1 MHVPERQA
9 VGTSTIAIIVVVV
22 IIVAGVGIYFA
33 TTGSGTSTTSTTTT
47 TSTAP
52 ATTTTTTGPPAPRQ
66 FKVALVGA
74 SVSSNYFA
82 EFFQQSAHTAAQAL
96 SNSNVQVTVSQ
107 AYSVSASQVV
117 SVCQTYASEGYNLIE
132 LYVDYAGSYTQ
143 IAKQVPGVEFI
154 DEFNTP
160 NGYNATSY
168 NYANP
173 DANMYTYNATN
184 MVGWDTNIYGAY
196 YVAGV
201 ASALATKT
209 SAVGFEGA
217 FNIGAIAAWYNDFA
231 MGVHSV
237 NPNMKVYYTFT
248 NDWTDTTKG
257 AAAADSLISE
267 GAGVVATAGD
277 TQSIGAAKEAV
288 AKGTYG
294 IGYPANLNNL
304 SASYMLGS
312 TYFNAT
318 RLWMDILTDAL
329 SNNLAGHY
337 YSVDFSHGGNQF
349 VVNPALVT
357 SGVIT
362 SSMTTKIN
370 QAEQALNSYTVVLPI
385 NPTFPP
391 EPS

>member
-1 MHVPERQA
+1 MHVPDRKA
-9 VGTSTIAIIVVVV
+9 VGRSTIAGIVIVLII
-22 IIVAGVGIYFA
+22 IAGVGVYYAA
-33 TTGSGTSTTSTTTT
+33 TSSSGGTTTTTTTTTAPPASTTTT
-47 TSTAP
+47 TSSA
-52 ATTTTTTGPPAPRQ
+52 APRQ

-82 EFFQQSAHTAAQAL
+82 EFFQNSAHSAAVAL
-96 SNSNVQVTVSQ
+96 SNSSLQIVVSQ

-117 SVCQTYASEGYNLIE
+117 SVCKTYASEGYNLIE
-132 LYVDYAGSYTQ
+132 LYVDYAGSYGQ
-143 IAKQVPGVEFI
+143 IAQAVPNVMFV
-154 DEFNTP
+154 DEFNAP
-160 NGYNATSY
+160 NGFNSSTY

-173 DANMYTYNATN
+173 DANVYTYNYTN

-201 ASALATKT
+201 AAALASKT

-217 FNIGAIAAWYNDFA
+217 FNIPAIAAWYNDYA
-231 MGVHSV
+231 TGAHSV
-237 NPNMKVYYTFT
+237 NPNMKVFYTFT

-257 AAAADSLISE
+257 ASAADSLISE

-288 AKGTYG
+288 AKGAYG
-294 IGYPANLNNL
+294 IGYPTNLNNL

-329 SNNLAGHY
+329 TSKLAGHY
-337 YSVDFSHGGNQF
+337 YSVDFSHGGNSF
-349 VVNPALVT
+349 VLNPALVT
-357 SGVIT
+357 AGTIT
-362 SSMTTKIN
+362 SSMQTKIT
-370 QAEQALNSYTVVLPI
+370 QAEQSLRDYSVTLPI
-385 NPTFPP
+385 VGTFPP